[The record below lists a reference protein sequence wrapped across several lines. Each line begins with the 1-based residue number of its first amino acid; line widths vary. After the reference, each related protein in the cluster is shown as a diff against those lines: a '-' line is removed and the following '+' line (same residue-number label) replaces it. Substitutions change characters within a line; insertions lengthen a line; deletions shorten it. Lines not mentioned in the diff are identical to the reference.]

1 MVIPGVWNIE
11 VITMSCRQIRSQLP
25 DYVRGQLSA
34 DESQTVLVHVESCAL
49 CQQHEAFERSLM
61 SELNSRCR
69 LPEPSPGFESRVFGQ
84 LPSPASSH
92 KVHVA
97 WGGAVAAAL
106 VLGLMIGQG
115 GDKPAL
121 EPEVAATAPTEEAAV
136 APSEMAPVERM
147 VRLAFNAGEALDDVT
162 LTLDLPPH
170 VELSGLP
177 GQHRVSWQVSLVQG
191 DNVLELP
198 LTILF
203 PGAGELIAELDANG
217 RQKVFRAMAPQYPND
232 DGSAA
237 PGSRQNHK
245 EPAT

>member
-1 MVIPGVWNIE
+1 
-11 VITMSCRQIRSQLP
+11 MSCRQIRSQLP
-25 DYVRGQLSA
+25 DYVRGQLPA
-34 DESQTVLVHVESCAL
+34 DESQVVRVHLESCAL

-61 SELNSRCR
+61 SELASRCR
-69 LPEPSPGFESRVFGQ
+69 LPEPSPGFEHRVFGQ
-84 LPSPASSH
+84 LPAPASNH
-92 KVHVA
+92 KVHLA

-106 VLGLMIGQG
+106 VLGLMLGQG
-115 GDKPAL
+115 TGEPGL
-121 EPEVAATAPTEEAAV
+121 EPEVAVTDLTEESA
-136 APSEMAPVERM
+136 APSAMAPVERT
-147 VRLAFNAGEALDDVT
+147 VRLAFNAGEALEDVT

-217 RQKVFRAMAPQYPND
+217 RQKVFRAMVPQYPND
-232 DGSAA
+232 DGPAA
-237 PGSRQNHK
+237 SGSRTNQE

>member
-1 MVIPGVWNIE
+1 MAIPGVWNIE

-25 DYVRGQLSA
+25 EYVRGQLPA
-34 DESQTVLVHVESCAL
+34 DESQAVLAHLEDCAS

-61 SELNSRCR
+61 SEMASRCKV
-69 LPEPSPGFESRVFGQ
+69 PEPSPGFEARVFGQ
-84 LPSPASSH
+84 LPASGSNR

-106 VLGLMIGQG
+106 VLGLVLGQG
-115 GDKPAL
+115 GGKPGL
-121 EPEVAATAPTEEAAV
+121 EPEVAATDVTEESADRL
-136 APSEMAPVERM
+136 EMVPVERK

-217 RQKVFRAMAPQYPND
+217 RQKVFRAMVPQYPSD
-232 DGSAA
+232 DGPAA
-237 PGSRQNHK
+237 SSSRTNHE

>member
-1 MVIPGVWNIE
+1 MMIPGVWNIE

-25 DYVRGQLSA
+25 EYVRGQLSA
-34 DESQTVLVHVESCAL
+34 NESQAVLGHLESCAL

-61 SELNSRCR
+61 SELASRCR
-69 LPEPSPGFESRVFGQ
+69 LPEPSPGFENRVFGQ
-84 LPSPASSH
+84 LPVPASNH

-106 VLGLMIGQG
+106 VLGLMLGQG
-115 GDKPAL
+115 GDKPGL
-121 EPEVAATAPTEEAAV
+121 EPEVAATDLTEEAA
-136 APSEMAPVERM
+136 APSEMAPVERT

-217 RQKVFRAMAPQYPND
+217 RQKVFRAMVPQYPND

-237 PGSRQNHK
+237 PGSRQDHK

>member
-1 MVIPGVWNIE
+1 M
-11 VITMSCRQIRSQLP
+11 TMSCRQIRSQLP
-25 DYVRGQLSA
+25 DYVRGQLPA
-34 DESQTVLVHVESCAL
+34 DESRVVLVHLENCAL

-61 SELNSRCR
+61 SELASRCR
-69 LPEPSPGFESRVFGQ
+69 LPDPSPGFEHRVFGQ
-84 LPSPASSH
+84 LPAPASNR
-92 KVHVA
+92 KVHVV

-106 VLGLMIGQG
+106 VLGLMLGQG
-115 GDKPAL
+115 GGKPGP
-121 EPEVAATAPTEEAAV
+121 EPEVAATDLTEEAA
-136 APSEMAPVERM
+136 APSELAPVERT

-217 RQKVFRAMAPQYPND
+217 RQKVFRAMVPQYPND
-232 DGSAA
+232 DGPAA
-237 PGSRQNHK
+237 PGGRINHK

>member
-1 MVIPGVWNIE
+1 
-11 VITMSCRQIRSQLP
+11 MSCRQIRSQLP
-25 DYVRGQLSA
+25 EYVRDQLPA
-34 DESQTVLVHVESCAL
+34 DESQAVLVHLEDCVL

-61 SELNSRCR
+61 SELASRCR
-69 LPEPSPGFESRVFGQ
+69 LPEPSPGFERRVFGQ
-84 LPSPASSH
+84 LPASGSNR

-106 VLGLMIGQG
+106 VLGLMLGQG
-115 GDKPAL
+115 GGTPAP
-121 EPEVAATAPTEEAAV
+121 EAEVAAMDLTDDAA
-136 APSEMAPVERM
+136 ASSEVVPVNRT

-217 RQKVFRAMAPQYPND
+217 RQKVFRAPVPQYPNG

-237 PGSRQNHK
+237 SGSRQNHK

>member
-1 MVIPGVWNIE
+1 MMIPGVWNIE
-11 VITMSCRQIRSQLP
+11 VITMSCRQIQSQLP
-25 DYVRGQLSA
+25 DYVRGQLPA
-34 DESQTVLVHVESCAL
+34 DESQVVRVHLESCAP

-61 SELNSRCR
+61 SELASRCR
-69 LPEPSPGFESRVFGQ
+69 LPEPSPGFENRVFGQ
-84 LPSPASSH
+84 LPAQASNR
-92 KVHVA
+92 KVHLA

-106 VLGLMIGQG
+106 VLGLMLGQG
-115 GDKPAL
+115 GGKPGL
-121 EPEVAATAPTEEAAV
+121 EPEVAATDLTEEAA
-136 APSEMAPVERM
+136 PSEMVPVERT

-217 RQKVFRAMAPQYPND
+217 RQKVFRAMVPQYPSD
-232 DGSAA
+232 DGPAA
-237 PGSRQNHK
+237 SSSRTNHE